1 MESWKATRRKGE
13 KMRRQVESRGF
24 RLGRSPTDPEI
35 WVDEV
40 KVKTVGKNPCL
51 MLLGLG
57 GHPNFVPGDGGAFGF
72 ESASN
77 FGVKGGRT

>member
-1 MESWKATRRKGE
+1 MGEGVKSGGIRSGRR
-13 KMRRQVESRGF
+13 
-24 RLGRSPTDPEI
+24 PTDPEI

-40 KVKTVGKNPCL
+40 KVKIVGKNPCL

-57 GHPNFVPGDGGAFGF
+57 GHPNVVPGDGGAFGF
-72 ESASN
+72 ESAPN